1 MIKLLYKPVDLIA
14 GMVGGLLAGLIFKRV
29 WKLIGRG
36 DAPKPT
42 DERRGWGEILLAAT
56 LQGGIFAL
64 VKAAVDR
71 GAAEGTRR
79 LTGIW
84 PGDEGQQPDEPVRP
98 SPRPHPGLLRSPATS
113 AASSVA
119 LGCLLPAVPR
129 LNLPARRRGRAGDE
143 DREDEP

>member
-1 MIKLLYKPVDLIA
+1 MIKMIKLLKPMDHIA

-42 DERRGWGEILLAAT
+42 DKRRGWGEILLAGILHGA
-56 LQGGIFAL
+56 IFAV

-84 PGDEGQQPDEPVRP
+84 AGDEGQQPDE
-98 SPRPHPGLLRSPATS
+98 
-113 AASSVA
+113 SV
-119 LGCLLPAVPR
+119 
-129 LNLPARRRGRAGDE
+129 
-143 DREDEP
+143 